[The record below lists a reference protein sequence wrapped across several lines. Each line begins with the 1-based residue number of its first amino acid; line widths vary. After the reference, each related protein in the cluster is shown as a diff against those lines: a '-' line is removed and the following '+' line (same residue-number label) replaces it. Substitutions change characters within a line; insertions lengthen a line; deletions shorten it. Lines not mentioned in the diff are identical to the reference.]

1 MVTCQDEIVGN
12 PLVNLYSAN
21 NTVTQIMDTTAVEQH
36 WDFAMT
42 GTIVHAAYTT
52 PPSAFVES
60 PETLIFS
67 IRVNA
72 NAAVPG
78 GVNETFKAIDMTY
91 LRFITNLYEKQD
103 VLRTTPATSNASH
116 GFMTTPR
123 LYFGDPVA
131 IDSTTGKSAEARYWL
146 DGRLLSSSG
155 LTLSIGWRD
164 QNGLV
169 YGGVAGTSTISTA
182 QVTIKARHYFGIP
195 NQTAQGATIARQYIR
210 EVQQQFPVLSSGVD
224 QQFYNLRVG
233 AILHRLAIK
242 GLVAPANTGVSF
254 ADPSS
259 LPMGGNTTRQEGARI
274 KLKVN
279 NNALVPLDSTYFQL
293 VTSYPKVFNVANAN
307 DPAFSWFATALFEP
321 SASHS
326 IQSMLNLRAAVNM
339 TLWGDTTLTGTT
351 PNSILLTY
359 VERVR
364 PQ

>member
-1 MVTCQDEIVGN
+1 MVTCQDEIMGN
-12 PLVNLYSAN
+12 PLINSFSAN

-36 WDFAMT
+36 WDLQMT
-42 GTIVHAAYTT
+42 GFITLAGFTT
-52 PPSAFVES
+52 APSPFVEA

-67 IRVNA
+67 VRVNA

-78 GVNETFKAIDMTY
+78 GVNETFKAIDMPY

-103 VLRTTPATSNASH
+103 YVRTQPGTTNAQQ
-116 GFMTTPR
+116 FFEANPR

-131 IDSTTGKSAEARYWL
+131 IDSVTGKSAEARYWL
-146 DGRLLSSSG
+146 DGRLLSASG

-164 QNGLV
+164 ENGMF
-169 YGGVAGTSTISTA
+169 YGGVGGTYAFSSTQIT
-182 QVTIKARHYFGIP
+182 VKARHYFGIP

-210 EVQQQFPVLSSGVD
+210 EVQQQFPVLSTGVD

-233 AILHRLAIK
+233 AILHRLVIK

-259 LPMGGNTTRQEGARI
+259 TPLGTNLTRAEGPRV

-279 NNALVPLDSTYFQL
+279 NNALVPLDATYTSI
-293 VTSYPKVFNVANAN
+293 VRSYPKIFNLANQNDVAL
-307 DPAFSWFATALFEP
+307 ATHLVFEP
-321 SASHS
+321 SAQHA

-339 TLWGDTTLTGTT
+339 TLWGDTEMAPT
-351 PNSILLTY
+351 PTSILLTY

>member
-1 MVTCQDEIVGN
+1 MVTCQDEIMGN
-12 PLVNLYSAN
+12 PIINRYSPN

-36 WDFAMT
+36 WDFLMNGSFTLAGFT
-42 GTIVHAAYTT
+42 V
-52 PPSAFVES
+52 PPSTFVEV

-67 IRVNA
+67 VRVNA

-78 GVNETFKAIDMTY
+78 GVNETFKAIDMCY
-91 LRFITNLYEKQD
+91 LKFITNLYEKQD
-103 VLRTTPATSNASH
+103 YFRTTPGTSNAIQ
-116 GFMTTPR
+116 GFEAHPR

-131 IDSTTGKSAEARYWL
+131 IDSVTGKSAEARYWL
-146 DGRLLSSSG
+146 DGRLLSASG

-164 QNGLV
+164 QSAIW
-169 YGGVAGTSTISTA
+169 YGGTGGTITPGNINLS
-182 QVTIKARHYFGIP
+182 VKARHYFGIP

-210 EVQQQFPVLSSGVD
+210 EVQQQFPVLSTGVD

-233 AILHRLAIK
+233 AILHRLVIK

-254 ADPSS
+254 ADPSFFP
-259 LPMGGNTTRQEGARI
+259 LAGNNTRAEGARV

-279 NNALVPLDSTYFQL
+279 NNALVPLDATYISIAH
-293 VTSYPKVFNVANAN
+293 SYPKIFNLANYQDASLLN
-307 DPAFSWFATALFEP
+307 QIVFEP
-321 SASHS
+321 SSQHA

-339 TLWGDTTLTGTT
+339 TLWGDTSVAAT
-351 PNSILLTY
+351 PTSILLTY